1 MSEKRIMINILE
13 KLPDDISMS
22 DLLETLNLIHELKNR
37 MDNIDENEGTTQED
51 LKKEIELW

>member
-1 MSEKRIMINILE
+1 MSEKMVMINILE

-37 MDNIDENEGTTQED
+37 IDNSDEQDFTTQD
-51 LKKEIELW
+51 DFKREINEW